1 MQVRRLLT
9 RKGDASDHRV
19 DVVDLDDAALP
30 PGQVQLAVSRV
41 AITTNN
47 ITYALF
53 GDQMHYWQ
61 FFPSGQA
68 DWGIVPVWGF
78 ADVVASTVPDIAV
91 GERIYGYLPLAE
103 QLRVQPARVTA
114 EGFVDASA
122 HRADQPAVYNR
133 YVRCAADADY
143 RRDDEDALMIVRP
156 LFTTAYLLS
165 DFLREQAFFGA
176 TQVILSSASSK
187 TAYATAWCLQQAARP
202 DGIAVIGLT
211 SDAHRDFVR
220 SLGCYDRVLGYD
232 EVASLD
238 PTTPSVYADF
248 SGSAAQ
254 RARLHGHFGD
264 ALRHSAVIGATQ
276 FSVGPKDSPLPGA
289 KPTFFFAPDQVR
301 RRVEAWGPA
310 EFQRRLVG
318 SQRRYLARALQADD
332 PWLRIERHR
341 GLDAA
346 VVVMTRM
353 AEGRVDPRTGHALVV
368 DASS

>member
-1 MQVRRLLT
+1 MQVQRLLT
-9 RKGDASDHRV
+9 RKGDASAHRL
-19 DVVDLDDAALP
+19 DVVELDETALSL
-30 PGQVQLAVSRV
+30 GQVQLAVSRV

-53 GDQMHYWQ
+53 GEQMHYWQ
-61 FFPSGQA
+61 FFPSGLA
-68 DWGIVPVWGF
+68 EWGIVPVWGF
-78 ADVVASTVPDIAV
+78 ADVVASAAPDIAV

-103 QLRVQPARVTA
+103 QLRVQPARVTP

-122 HRADQPAVYNR
+122 HRAGLPAVYNR

-143 RRDDEDALMIVRP
+143 RREDEDALMIVRP

-165 DFLREQAFFGA
+165 DFLREHAFFGA
-176 TQVILSSASSK
+176 TQVLLSSASSK
-187 TAYATAWCLQQAARP
+187 TAYATAWCLKQP
-202 DGIAVIGLT
+202 PGGIGVVGLT
-211 SDAHRDFVR
+211 SAANLDFVR
-220 SLGCYDRVLGYD
+220 TLGCYDRVLTYD
-232 EVASLD
+232 DVASLD

-248 SGSAAQ
+248 SGSAEQ

-276 FSVGPKDSPLPGA
+276 FSASPKDAPLPGA

-301 RRVEAWGPA
+301 RRIEAWGPA

-318 SQRRYLARALQADD
+318 SQRRFVARALQADD
-332 PWLRIERHR
+332 LWLRIERHR

-346 VVVMTRM
+346 VSLMARM
-353 AEGRVDPRTGHALVV
+353 AKGRVDPRAGHALVV
-368 DASS
+368 DASR

>member
-1 MQVRRLLT
+1 MRVQRLLT
-9 RKGDASDHRV
+9 RRGDASEHRI
-19 DVVDLDDAALP
+19 DAVDLDDTALP
-30 PGQVQLAVSRV
+30 PGQLQLAVSRV

-61 FFPSGQA
+61 FFPSGQP

-78 ADVVASTVPDIAV
+78 ADVVASAVPDIAA

-103 QLRVQPARVTA
+103 QLRVLPARVTA

-122 HRADQPAVYNR
+122 HRAGLPAIYNR
-133 YVRCAADADY
+133 YVRCTADADY

-165 DFLREQAFFGA
+165 DFLREHTFFGA
-176 TQVILSSASSK
+176 TQVVLSSASSK
-187 TAYATAWCLQQAARP
+187 TAYATAWSLKQP
-202 DGIAVIGLT
+202 PGGIDVVGLT
-211 SDAHRDFVR
+211 SDANRDFVR

-238 PTTPSVYADF
+238 PATPSVYADF

-301 RRVEAWGPA
+301 RCIEAWGPA
-310 EFQRRLVG
+310 DFQRRLVG
-318 SQRRYLARALQADD
+318 SQRRFLARALQADD

-341 GLDAA
+341 GLDSAA
-346 VVVMTRM
+346 ALM
-353 AEGRVDPRTGHALVV
+353 AQMAQGRVDPRMGHALVV
-368 DASS
+368 DASR